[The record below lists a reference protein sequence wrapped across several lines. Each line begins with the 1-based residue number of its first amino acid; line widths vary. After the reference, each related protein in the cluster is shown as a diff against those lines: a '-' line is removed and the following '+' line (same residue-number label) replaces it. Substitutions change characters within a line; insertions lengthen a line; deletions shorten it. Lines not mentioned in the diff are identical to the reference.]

1 MKQNVVRLDG
11 NSRDDLEIETNAHT
25 AHALERGLCQKT
37 IVVGFAVPKPTA
49 VAVESYAGN
58 EGKVYAFERKKRW
71 ICGFENAKRA
81 GTERFSAKV
90 ARNLQCPLPNGR
102 EQESFLRL
110 PPLYDRPCRHF
121 VGHIGIEQHNLGC

>member
-11 NSRDDLEIETNAHT
+11 NSRDDLEIKTNADT

-49 VAVESYAGN
+49 VAVESDAGD

-71 ICGFENAKRA
+71 ICGFENQTSRDGVLLGQGNEKPAMSLAEWTGAR
-81 GTERFSAKV
+81 EFSPTAT
-90 ARNLQCPLPNGR
+90 AL
-102 EQESFLRL
+102 
-110 PPLYDRPCRHF
+110 
-121 VGHIGIEQHNLGC
+121 